1 MHEYISSSQINETYN
16 KEIQVLTNLL
26 HIKQTDNKNNYIFYS
41 SAKCDTC
48 TCMFNHYRY
57 SSLPAYR
64 AQNDNVHTV
73 ALFLIFIVYLHNV
86 HTRIYFIYELNC
98 EQNNNQVSFATFTL
112 LRI

>member
-26 HIKQTDNKNNYIFYS
+26 LITKTIIFFIPKQSEIHVHVCLTTIGIV
-41 SAKCDTC
+41 T
-48 TCMFNHYRY
+48 
-57 SSLPAYR
+57 YR

-73 ALFLIFIVYLHNV
+73 VLFLIFIVYLHNV

>member
-26 HIKQTDNKNNYIFYS
+26 HIKQTDNKNNYIFIPQQS
-41 SAKCDTC
+41 EIHVHVCLT
-48 TCMFNHYRY
+48 TIGIVT
-57 SSLPAYR
+57 YR

-73 ALFLIFIVYLHNV
+73 ALFLIFIVYFHNV